1 MTSRPDSAPRHWSEY
16 LQDMIMF
23 CENSLLYTEGLD
35 RDGFQAGGP
44 MHDATLWCIALVGE
58 AANKI
63 PVNIRQRQP
72 SIPWREI
79 IVTRNR
85 LIHHYFGIDDD
96 FVWDTI
102 TVYIPELLPRLY
114 TLLESAEQ

>member
-1 MTSRPDSAPRHWSEY
+1 MTSRPDTVPRHWSEY

-23 CENSLLYTEGLD
+23 CENALLYTESLD
-35 RDGFQAGGP
+35 RESFRAGGLLY
-44 MHDATLWCIALVGE
+44 DATLWNIALVGE

-63 PVNIRQRQP
+63 PGTIRQRQP
-72 SIPWREI
+72 LIPWREI

-85 LIHHYFGIDDD
+85 LIHHYFGIDDNS
-96 FVWDTI
+96 VWDNV

-114 TLLESAEQ
+114 ALLESTEQ